1 MNRIISEEEK
11 RIDKN
16 KLVKIADDLIN
27 QREKE
32 EKQKNVKEKIN
43 KTVIIQNE
51 KDKNIFMKNNTKI
64 SDNNTKLLALN
75 SNISTSYNIMKTNN
89 QNSNLKNE
97 EISRNI
103 FNLINSVNSDT
114 GTTLKNMQINNNPI
128 NKKMKNKSIY
138 SKSDGDK
145 NTNQCSKNSLEKNK
159 SSPNLN
165 KVYFYIINKND
176 NIELYKKYK
185 SKSQINIKESIFL

>member
-1 MNRIISEEEK
+1 
-11 RIDKN
+11 
-16 KLVKIADDLIN
+16 
-27 QREKE
+27 
-32 EKQKNVKEKIN
+32 
-43 KTVIIQNE
+43 
-51 KDKNIFMKNNTKI
+51 
-64 SDNNTKLLALN
+64 
-75 SNISTSYNIMKTNN
+75 
-89 QNSNLKNE
+89 
-97 EISRNI
+97 
-103 FNLINSVNSDT
+103 
-114 GTTLKNMQINNNPI
+114 
-128 NKKMKNKSIY
+128 MKNKSIY